1 MSTTSPAPV
10 RAGKGWLVGGV
21 LAMIAG
27 ALVLAAVVIGG
38 WFVSINNRLVGLDEG
53 MKTQWSQVETVLQ
66 RRFDLIPNLVST
78 VKGYAAHEKEIL
90 ERVTELRSQWGA
102 ARTVPEKA
110 RAAGELEGVL
120 SRLLLV
126 AENYPQLKAD
136 HGFRDLQVQL
146 EGTENRIAVERHRY
160 NETVQAYNTAVR
172 QFPGSVVAGFRGFAP
187 SDAYFEAAQGAE
199 EAPTVDFNN

>member
-1 MSTTSPAPV
+1 MSTASTAPA
-10 RAGKGWLVGGV
+10 RMGKGLIIV
-21 LAMIAG
+21 G
-27 ALVLAAVVIGG
+27 ALVLVVLVLGG

-66 RRFDLIPNLVST
+66 RRFDLIPNLVNT

-110 RAAGELEGVL
+110 QAAGELEGVL

-136 HGFRDLQVQL
+136 QGFRDLQVQL
-146 EGTENRIAVERHRY
+146 EGTENRIAVERQRY
-160 NETVQAYNTAVR
+160 NESVQSYNTAVR
-172 QFPGSVVAGFRGFAP
+172 QFPGSLVAGFRGFAP
-187 SDAYFEAAQGAE
+187 SDAYFKSAEGAE
-199 EAPTVDFNN
+199 EAPTVDFLN

>member
-10 RAGKGWLVGGV
+10 RAGKGL
-21 LAMIAG
+21 LIIG

-66 RRFDLIPNLVST
+66 RRFDLIPNLVNT

-102 ARTVPEKA
+102 ARTIADKA
-110 RAAGELEGVL
+110 QAAGELEGVL
-120 SRLLLV
+120 SRLLIV
-126 AENYPQLKAD
+126 AERYPDLKAD
-136 HGFRDLQVQL
+136 QQFRDLQVQL
-146 EGTENRIAVERHRY
+146 EGTENRIAVERQRY
-160 NETVQAYNTAVR
+160 NEAVQSYNTAVR

-187 SDAYFEAAQGAE
+187 SDAYFKAAGGAE
-199 EAPTVDFNN
+199 EAPTVDFSDKL